1 MSLNSER
8 KEIAAVTSRLFDSLA
23 GMVSSKTGETGYE
36 LRRQIGDL
44 RAFYVVYLNNGTFMN
59 ELLECFTLA
68 RNGNVALPNFVRIRE
83 QLFTENPVGNISKLI
98 VQAAIGFCLGAESR
112 VITGMDFESRDD
124 VEQMIK
130 VMRIAFDTARE
141 FAADMQDSAAY
152 QTLTFLAGALTNHL
166 ANTALKKPKTVTFHV
181 STSYPALA
189 LSQRVY
195 YDADRWEELVRE
207 NRIVNPAF
215 CPKDV
220 RGLAS

>member
-1 MSLNSER
+1 
-8 KEIAAVTSRLFDSLA
+8 
-23 GMVSSKTGETGYE
+23 MVSSKTGETGYE

-44 RAFYVVYLNNGTFMN
+44 RAFYFIYLSDGTFMT

-68 RNGNVALPNFVRIRE
+68 RNGNVALPNFVRVRE
-83 QLFTENPVGNISKLI
+83 QLFSEHPIGGVSKLI

-112 VITGMDFESRDD
+112 IITGIEFGSRDD
-124 VEQMIK
+124 VEQTIK

-141 FAADMQDSAAY
+141 LAADMNDSAAY

-166 ANTALKKPKTVTFHV
+166 ANTALKKPKTVTFNV
-181 STSYPALA
+181 NVSYPALA

-195 YDADRWEELVRE
+195 YDADRWEELVSE

-215 CPKDV
+215 CPKEV
-220 RGLAS
+220 RGLSS